1 MPKLKLLSG
10 SDVTDIH
17 ASSLEVLEK
26 AGVIVKNNPALK
38 LLGDAGC
45 TVESNLVKIPGS
57 LVDEQLKKVQP
68 EFTLYSREG
77 EKA

>member
-10 SDVTDIH
+10 QNITDIH

-26 AGVIVKNNPALK
+26 AGVIVKNKPALE

-45 TVESNLVKIPGS
+45 SVDSNLMKISGS
-57 LVDEQLKKVQP
+57 LVDEQLKKVQS
-68 EFTLYSREG
+68 EFTL
-77 EKA
+77 